1 MGKNKDLVVLWWQ
14 SVFHLLPTLQLIIG
28 SAELIFHVTFLMLV
42 WVFLNYLAVVVVTEI
57 VIEIVMNDEKENEVG
72 LQENVE
78 IVTENRTGIE
88 IEIGI

>member
-88 IEIGI
+88 IETGI

>member
-28 SAELIFHVTFLMLV
+28 SAELIFHVTLLMLV

>member
-1 MGKNKDLVVLWWQ
+1 M
-14 SVFHLLPTLQLIIG
+14 
-28 SAELIFHVTFLMLV
+28 
-42 WVFLNYLAVVVVTEI
+42 VTEI